1 MEVVNMPGYD
11 KTGPQGAGPMT
22 GRGFGACG
30 RGIRQGWNA
39 IGRGF
44 GRGRGL
50 FRQSLTE
57 NDQKADLDQEEKILK
72 EELEQ
77 VRKEKE
83 ALRS

>member
-11 KTGPQGAGPMT
+11 KTGPQGSGPMT

-30 RGIRQGWNA
+30 RGVRQGWDY

-50 FRQSLTE
+50 FRRASAET
-57 NDQKADLDQEEKILK
+57 DQKADLDQEEKILS
-72 EELEQ
+72 EELAQ